1 MCDGLPGKSDYTNKN
16 MKPEKSTTLSPLI
29 PFTHYQ
35 KYVVGMLAFLQ
46 FAVILDFMLMSP
58 LGALIMP
65 ALSISTKQ
73 FGLVVSAYA
82 FSAGLSGLLT
92 AGFADRFDRKKL
104 LLLFYTGFIVGT
116 LWCGLA
122 QNFETLLIARIVTG
136 LFGGV
141 IGSIVLAIATDLFA
155 PQLRGRVMGLIQTAF
170 AASQVLGIPFGL
182 YLSNKWDW
190 HVPFIAMALLGLVGG
205 LFVTWRMKPV
215 AAHLA
220 IPQEHSAWM
229 HLFHTIT
236 EPRYLLAFATTS
248 LLTTGGFML
257 MPFSSAYVVNNLGI
271 SLHDLPTVYLITGIC
286 TIFVGPMVGK
296 AADALGKFKVFTL
309 GTVMSISMM
318 LIYTHLGTT
327 TLPVL
332 ITINSLLFI
341 GIFSRMI
348 PFQAMMSTIPSVTQ
362 RGSFSAISASI
373 QQLSGGVASV
383 IAGHIVTLGV
393 DGKIQHF
400 DTLGYV
406 VAGSSVAAFSLCWL
420 LQRSASFAASNQPTI
435 TT

>member
-1 MCDGLPGKSDYTNKN
+1 
-16 MKPEKSTTLSPLI
+16 MKPDTTAPLTPFSP
-29 PFTHYQ
+29 YQ

-65 ALSISTKQ
+65 ALAISPKQ

-104 LLLFYTGFIVGT
+104 LLFFYTGFILGT

-122 QNFETLLIARIVTG
+122 QTFETLLIARIVTG

-141 IGSIVLAIATDLFA
+141 IGSIVLAIATDLFV
-155 PQLRGRVMGLIQTAF
+155 PQMRGRVMGLIQTAF
-170 AASQVLGIPFGL
+170 SASQVLGIPFGI

-190 HVPFIAMALLGLVGG
+190 HIPFIAMALLGLVGG
-205 LFVTWRMKPV
+205 LFVLWRMKPV

-220 IPQEHSAWM
+220 LPQEHSPWM
-229 HLFHTIT
+229 HLFHTVT

-257 MPFSSAYVVNNLGI
+257 MPFSSTYIVNNLDI
-271 SLHDLPTVYLITGIC
+271 SKFDLPTIYVVTGIC
-286 TIFVGPMVGK
+286 TIFVGPMVGRV
-296 AADALGKFKVFTL
+296 ADKVGKFPVFMA
-309 GTVMSISMM
+309 GTGLSIVMV
-318 LIYTHLGTT
+318 LIYTNLSSIS
-327 TLPVL
+327 LPML
-332 ITINSLLFI
+332 ITVNTVLFI

-348 PFQAMMSTIPSVTQ
+348 PFQAMMSTIPSMTQ

-373 QQLSGGVASV
+373 QQLSGGIASL
-383 IAGHIVTLGV
+383 IAGHVV
-393 DGKIQHF
+393 SFDANGKLQHF
-400 DTLGYV
+400 STLGYV
-406 VAGSSVAAFSLCWL
+406 IVGASVCAFSLCWL
-420 LQRSASFAASNQPTI
+420 LQRSASFVAKQPAAAP
-435 TT
+435 